1 MDYPNEVEWRKG
13 MFQSS
18 AQHVTED
25 QLEKYML
32 QQVSEPA
39 SAAVEEHLLVCHQCQ
54 EQLEKLEI
62 FTSTIRSVAP
72 VLDREDRLA
81 AVRPGLGQR
90 FFDWIRSPLPALA
103 FGAAALLAVVLVP
116 MSYRA
121 GAPGGPPVTL
131 ELQAIRAASFP
142 EAPAGRPLLLRI
154 ELAGL
159 TPAAS
164 YRAELASDSGDVL
177 LTRSLPAVE
186 PPLALLPVEKT
197 LPVGRYWLRLYG
209 TDHAE
214 PIREFGFLIR

>member
-1 MDYPNEVEWRKG
+1 

-32 QQVSEPA
+32 RQVSDPA
-39 SAAVEEHLLVCHQCQ
+39 AAAVEDHLLVCRQCQ
-54 EQLEKLEI
+54 EQLEQLEV
-62 FTSTIRSVAP
+62 FTNTLRSVAP
-72 VLDREDRLA
+72 VLAREDRLA
-81 AVRPGLGQR
+81 AVQPGLGQR

-121 GAPGGPPVTL
+121 GSSGGPPVTL
-131 ELQAIRAASFP
+131 ELQAVRAAAPP
-142 EAPAGRPLLLRI
+142 EAAAGRPLLLRVD
-154 ELAGL
+154 LAGL

-186 PPLALLPVEKT
+186 PPLALLPVDKT

-214 PIREFGFLIR
+214 PIREFGFSIR